1 MDYEKNI
8 RYFTPVT
15 YGGPTFLIIV
25 GAVLIL
31 AAFGTQT
38 IWFGLIGTLLIALGI
53 LWRISKK
60 KKIVTDMDYDRSV
73 FEGIGDLK
81 ARALSRLGVD
91 EDEVSEI
98 PPITLDSYSFDGAN
112 LGRIGVD
119 GKWRTNQ
126 YKCIMLLFSANE
138 VHCYT
143 YQFSTT
149 TNAKTEATDVYFY
162 RDIVSASTAS
172 ENITFLGRTINNE
185 SFKLTTAGGTSISV
199 NLRNDETAQQSI
211 NAMRAVLKE
220 KKQTMH

>member
-31 AAFGTQT
+31 AAFGSKT

-60 KKIVTDMDYDRSV
+60 KKIVTDMDYDQSV
-73 FEGIGDLK
+73 FEGIVNLKDL
-81 ARALSRLGVD
+81 ALSRLGID
-91 EDEVSEI
+91 EDEVKEI
-98 PPITLDSYSFDGAN
+98 PPITLDSYCYDGAN
-112 LGRIGVD
+112 LGKIGVD

-126 YKCIMLLFSANE
+126 YKCIMLFFSANE

-172 ENITFLGRTINNE
+172 ENINFLGRTINNE
-185 SFKLTTAGGTSISV
+185 SFKLTTTGGTSISV
-199 NLRNDETAQQSI
+199 NLYNDENALQSI
-211 NAMRAVLKE
+211 NAMRALLRE
-220 KKQTMH
+220 KKQIMQ